1 MNQNEQ
7 LFLIAT
13 PCLGK
18 KAQNIGGVYSLII

>member
-7 LFLIAT
+7 LLLIAT

-18 KAQNIGGVYSLII
+18 KAQNIEEVYSSII